1 MVAEFYPES
10 ARRHLSDKP
19 ERRSELLQWHVIT
32 SEYPPQPGGVSDY
45 TYRVAAAVA
54 GVGDEVHVWCPPHC
68 DAQPQAHGVT
78 VHRELGKIT
87 GADLRKVG
95 EQLDKFPAP
104 RRILVQWVPHGYG
117 RRSMNV
123 GFCLW
128 LLRRAVFHHDN
139 VQLMVHE
146 PCLSFSAGWRQTA
159 AALVHRLMTVILLR
173 AARRVWVSIPGWIPY
188 WRPYAFGRKVSF
200 RWLPV
205 PSNIPVAA
213 DSSGVDLLR
222 RQWTPRGEF
231 LIGHFGTYGSP
242 VTGLLEPILAD
253 LVRQDTNLVVLLM
266 GRGSEEFRAQLVR
279 KSPHISRVILATG
292 ELELDEL
299 SGHIAACDLLIQ
311 PYPDGI
317 STRRTSFMTAL
328 CHGKPVVATTGHL
341 TEPMWRDS
349 AAVALAPVG
358 DTAAF
363 MNLIEQLRADSPR
376 RGRMGVA
383 ARDLYQQR
391 FDIAQLVSVLRGQE
405 LASGA
410 PECES

>member
-1 MVAEFYPES
+1 MVKDVALAHEV
-10 ARRHLSDKP
+10 KP
-19 ERRSELLQWHVIT
+19 APAHEALQWHVIT

-54 GVGDEVHVWCPPHC
+54 GAGDEVHVWCPPHC
-68 DAQPQAHGVT
+68 GAQPQAQGVT
-78 VHRELGKIT
+78 VHRELDKMT
-87 GADLRKVG
+87 GTDLRKVG
-95 EQLDKFPAP
+95 EQLDSFPAP

-123 GFCLW
+123 DFCIWLW
-128 LLRRAVFHHDN
+128 RRAVFHHDN
-139 VQLMVHE
+139 VQMMVHE

-173 AARRVWVSIPGWIPY
+173 AASRVWVSIPGWIPY
-188 WRPYAFGRKVSF
+188 WRPYAFGRKVPF
-200 RWLPV
+200 HWLPV

-222 RQWTPRGEF
+222 RRWTPRGEF

-242 VTGLLEPILAD
+242 VTDLLEPILVD
-253 LVRQDTNLVVLLM
+253 LAQEDSGQVVLLM

-279 KSPHISRVILATG
+279 KLPHMSRIILATG
-292 ELELDEL
+292 ELRLDEL
-299 SGHIAACDLLIQ
+299 SRHIAACDLLIQ

-363 MNLIEQLRADSPR
+363 MSLVEQLRADSPR

-383 ARDLYQQR
+383 ARDLYRQR